1 LRHARFA
8 IAAVVALAA
17 LVVVGAATA
26 GTTTHT
32 IVSRGTFAVPNAPA
46 PVAGDQ
52 STLELN
58 PTGMDADPGSGG
70 ATVLRGNTTV
80 DTHGR
85 HGGGGGGTPDPALG
99 SSFDGLNFFDQRFA
113 NGGNQFSVE
122 PPDQGLCVGQ
132 GKVVEIVNDVYQVFD
147 TKGNALIN
155 PVDLNT
161 LYHYPEAINRGTGVF
176 GPDVFDPSCLY
187 DAATGTFFIV
197 TSTLDETTSGS
208 LTGTSHVDIA
218 VAKDPTKSV
227 SVYSID
233 TPRNPTNCFNDAAQ
247 TVSGPCF
254 PDFPHIG
261 ADANGFYVT
270 TNVFD
275 FFGPNYEGVNIY
287 ALPKAVLASGSLSV
301 PLTVVGTNGVGP
313 AADGGQLFSAIPAV
327 SPGTDQ
333 FAAGDGGTEYFVSS
347 RAVFTAD
354 GTSSSLDVV
363 RLANTHSLS
372 ATPSLN
378 LSSSTLAVGEYG
390 APAPPTQQVGSTPLA
405 DCIGSPMKIPA
416 TGVQC
421 WQAVALFP
429 KKTRVSEN
437 VLDGNDSR
445 VGAVSYAG
453 GKVWATLGSAA
464 TDSTGNPA
472 DGVAWFVISPGSS
485 TPSLANQGLLVKDG
499 ANLTYP
505 SLAVTTDAR
514 AALSFTIVGANDYP
528 SAGYAGLSAKSG
540 AGGVKYAA
548 HGAGPQ
554 DGFSEY
560 RPFFANGSP
569 RPRWGDYGAAAADGS
584 SIWAASEYI
593 GQTCTFE
600 QYLLASPTNRSAF
613 GTCGDTRG
621 ALGNWDTRISQL
633 IP

>member
-1 LRHARFA
+1 VRHARFA
-8 IAAVVALAA
+8 IATLVALAA

-52 STLELN
+52 TTLELN
-58 PTGMDADPGSGG
+58 PAGMDADASSGG
-70 ATVLRGNTTV
+70 AIVGRGNSV
-80 DTHGR
+80 DNHGR
-85 HGGGGGGTPDPALG
+85 DGDHGGGSNPALA

-147 TKGNALIN
+147 THGHALIN
-155 PVDLNT
+155 PIDLNT
-161 LYHYPEAINRGTGVF
+161 LYHYRAAIDRHTGVF
-176 GPDVFDPSCLY
+176 GPTVFDPSCLY

-197 TSTLDETTSGS
+197 TSTLDEDTAGN
-208 LTGTSHVDIA
+208 LTGTSHIDIA
-218 VAKDPTKSV
+218 VAKDPTSSL

-233 TPRNPTNCFNDAAQ
+233 TTHDANCFDDAAQ
-247 TVSGPCF
+247 TVPGPCF

-275 FFGPNYEGVNIY
+275 FNGPNFEGVNIY
-287 ALPKAVLASGSLSV
+287 ALPKAVLASGSMSV
-301 PLTVVGTNGVGP
+301 PVTVAGTNGVGP
-313 AADGGQLFSAIPAV
+313 EADGRQLFSAIPAV
-327 SPGTDQ
+327 SPGSDQ
-333 FAAGDGGTEYFVSS
+333 FSASDRGTEYFVSS

-354 GTSSSLDVV
+354 GTSSSVNVV
-363 RLANTHSLS
+363 RLANTSSLNS
-372 ATPSLN
+372 ATPSLR
-378 LSSSTLAVGEYG
+378 LSSSTLGVGEYG
-390 APAPPTQQVGSTPLA
+390 VPAPPTQKTGSTPLA
-405 DCIGSPMKIPA
+405 ECIGSTRKVPA

-421 WQAVALFP
+421 WQAVNLFP
-429 KKTRVSEN
+429 ERTHVREN

-445 VGAVSYAG
+445 IGAVSYAG
-453 GKVWATLGSAA
+453 GRVWATLGSAA
-464 TDSTGNPA
+464 TDSHGKAT
-472 DGVAWFVISPGSS
+472 DGVVWFVVNPGGS
-485 TPSLANQGLLVKDG
+485 TPSLANQGMLVKDG

-505 SLAVTTDAR
+505 SLAVTGDSR
-514 AALSFTIVGANDYP
+514 AALSFTVVGANDYP
-528 SAGYAGLSAKSG
+528 SAGYAGLDAKSG
-540 AGGVKYAA
+540 AGNVKYAA
-548 HGAGPQ
+548 HGVGPQ
-554 DGFSEY
+554 DGFTEY
-560 RPFFANGSP
+560 APFFADGSP

-584 SIWAASEYI
+584 SIWVASEYI

-600 QYLLASPTNRSAF
+600 QYLKPSPSNASAF
-613 GTCGDTRG
+613 GTCNDTRG

>member
-8 IAAVVALAA
+8 VAAVVSLVA

-52 STLELN
+52 SVIELN
-58 PTGMDADPGSGG
+58 PAGMDADPNSGG
-70 ATVLRGNTTV
+70 ARVPRGNTTV

-85 HGGGGGGTPDPALG
+85 HGGGGGTGDPALG

-122 PPDQGLCVGQ
+122 PPDQGLCVGG

-147 TKGNALIN
+147 THGNALIN
-155 PVDLNT
+155 PIDLNT
-161 LYHYPEAINRGTGVF
+161 LYHYRAAIDRKTRVF
-176 GPDVFDPSCLY
+176 GPTVFDPSCLY
-187 DAATGTFFIV
+187 DAATRTFFIV
-197 TSTLDETTSGS
+197 TSTLDETTAGA
-208 LTGTSHVDIA
+208 LTGTSHIDIA
-218 VAKDPTKSV
+218 IAKDPTSSL

-233 TPRNPTNCFNDAAQ
+233 TTRDANCFDDGAQ
-247 TVSGPCF
+247 TVPGPCF

-275 FFGPNYEGVNIY
+275 FNGPNYEGVNIY
-287 ALPKAVLASGSLSV
+287 AMPKAVLATGSLSV
-301 PLTVVGTNGVGP
+301 PVTVVGTNGVGP
-313 AADGGQLFSAIPAV
+313 AADGGQIFSAIPAV
-327 SPGTDQ
+327 SPGSDQ
-333 FAAGDGGTEYFVSS
+333 FATGSGGTEYFASS

-363 RLANTHSLS
+363 RLTNTSSLSS
-372 ATPSLN
+372 ATPSLH
-378 LSSSTLAVGEYG
+378 LSSSTLGVGEYG
-390 APAPPTQQVGSTPLA
+390 VPAPPTQKAGSVPLA
-405 DCIGSPMKIPA
+405 ECIGSVVKIPA
-416 TGVQC
+416 TGVFC
-421 WQAVALFP
+421 WQAVGLFG

-445 VGAVSYAG
+445 IGAVSYAS

-464 TDSTGNPA
+464 TDSNGNAA
-472 DGVAWFVISPGSS
+472 DGVAWFVINPGGP
-485 TPSLANQGLLVKDG
+485 TPSLANEGMLVKDG

-505 SLAVTTDAR
+505 SLAVTRDAR

-528 SAGYAGLSAKSG
+528 SAGYAGLDAKSG
-540 AGGVKYAA
+540 ASGVKYAT

-554 DGFSEY
+554 DGFTEY
-560 RPFFANGSP
+560 APFFSDGSP

-593 GQTCTFE
+593 GQTCTFD
-600 QYLLASPTNRSAF
+600 QYLLASPTNASAF

-633 IP
+633 TP